1 MSDHDVN
8 SLKEKAQIAQLEQ
21 QAVSQDEEDF
31 RKRERRLV
39 RKLDLYIAP
48 LLGLLTVSR
57 SWSFVFPRPGLIP

>member
-8 SLKEKAQIAQLEQ
+8 SLKEKAQVAQLEQ
-21 QAVSQDEEDF
+21 EAISQDEEDF

-57 SWSFVFPRPGLIP
+57 SL